1 MFVGV
6 CSASAALGR
15 HEAIFMSHPTTILN
29 TCQQRKYYLKR
40 EKDPSENE
48 FLLEQLSP

>member
-1 MFVGV
+1 MFVGM

-40 EKDPSENE
+40 EKDPNENE
-48 FLLEQLSP
+48 FF